1 MSPNR
6 TIGINIFEFRQ
17 ITKLYISMIRTI
29 VLVIIL
35 SVSLSMNLYSKEK
48 KTVKAL
54 PEHAT
59 VFFKG
64 AEVTHSVATTLARG
78 DNEIWVRGLSPN
90 IDQNS
95 IRISTTGGVLVSSFT
110 FTVDYLSKQSA
121 PAANVKQWQDSL
133 AVCNEGLK
141 VINDNLQTVNEV
153 IQLLNK
159 NKDISRNEKAV
170 VADIIQLTDY
180 YKTKMTELLKEK
192 RDNEKKKTT
201 LSETIWRLQ
210 AQIDQETGKNLKS
223 ENVLKLQ
230 LMSPAAINSTVKII
244 YYTDNASWTPYYD
257 INVSGTDKPIKI
269 VSKAKVRQTTG
280 NDWSKVK
287 LTLSTSAPSAGK
299 SAPLFSTWFL
309 DYLQAAPPIGITS
322 MLQGRVAGVTAQ
334 NSLSYEMADAKD
346 MKIRGK
352 NAPSPSADP
361 LVIVNGVPMEGQKLS
376 DIDASMIKNVEVL
389 KGGAS
394 TASLYGSAA
403 ANGVVLVTLKS
414 DMDDFVIRDENQL
427 NMSYNIDLPYS
438 LEGNGKDESINLQT
452 YDVSAEFKYYCA
464 PKLDPETYVVAEISD
479 WEKLGL
485 LSGKANITFD
495 GTYVGEA
502 SINASSTHEKLA
514 LTLGTDKR
522 VTVKRERLSQFS
534 SKKTFGS
541 DIKQEFVYKLTVRNN
556 QNKAVKMVLKDQ
568 YPISTQK
575 DINVEQL
582 KETTIP
588 TFNNEEVGVLSWEFE
603 LNPGESKEFK
613 NAYSVKYPKN
623 KPINL

>member
-1 MSPNR
+1 
-6 TIGINIFEFRQ
+6 
-17 ITKLYISMIRTI
+17 MIRTI
-29 VLVIIL
+29 LLAIIL
-35 SVSLSMNLYSKEK
+35 SVSLSTNLYSKEK

-64 AEVTHSVATTLARG
+64 AEVTHSLATTLTRG

-110 FTVDYLSKQSA
+110 FTVDYLSEQST
-121 PAANVKQWQDSL
+121 PSTSVKKWQDSL
-133 AVCNEGLK
+133 SVCNEELR

-159 NKDISRNEKAV
+159 NKDISKNEKVV

-180 YKTKMTELLKEK
+180 YKTKTTELLKEK

-210 AQIDQETGKNLKS
+210 SQIDQETGKNSKS

-230 LMSPAAINSTVKII
+230 LMSPAAINSSVKII

-287 LTLSTSAPSAGK
+287 LTLSTSAPSSGK

-309 DYLQAAPPIGITS
+309 DYLQAAPPVGIAS

-334 NSLSYEMADAKD
+334 NSLSYDMAEAKD
-346 MKIRGK
+346 MKIRG
-352 NAPSPSADP
+352 AGSVSQSADP
-361 LVIVNGVPMEGQKLS
+361 LVVVDGVPMDGQKLS

-389 KGGAS
+389 KDAS
-394 TASLYGSAA
+394 VTSLYGSRAS
-403 ANGVVLVTLKS
+403 NGVVLVTLKS
-414 DMDDFVIRDENQL
+414 DMDDFVVRDENQL
-427 NMSYNIDLPYS
+427 NMTYNIDLPYT

-541 DIKQEFVYKLTVRNN
+541 DIKQEYVYKLTVRNN

-582 KETTIP
+582 KETTTP

-603 LNPGESKEFK
+603 LKPGESKEFK